1 MHLVRF
7 LLTLNYDAL
16 KHELKILMEIT
27 GNSDHTSVQCFYKNA
42 VKGENDS
49 TLKSAAD
56 GLERSG
62 HASTA
67 ITDSERADR

>member
-1 MHLVRF
+1 
-7 LLTLNYDAL
+7 
-16 KHELKILMEIT
+16 MEIT
-27 GNSDHTSVQCFYKNA
+27 GNSDYTNVQSMCINA

-56 GLERSG
+56 GLERSI
-62 HASTA
+62 HASAA